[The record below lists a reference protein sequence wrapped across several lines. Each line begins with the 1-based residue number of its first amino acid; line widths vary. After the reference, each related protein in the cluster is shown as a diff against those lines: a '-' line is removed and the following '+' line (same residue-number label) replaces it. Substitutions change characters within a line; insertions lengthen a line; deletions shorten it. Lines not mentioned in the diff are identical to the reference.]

1 MFASKLKDDIFL
13 IIIGPDIHKP
23 KMNISKN
30 LLNIFRPIWNQKI
43 GEQYNFSI
51 ISNRWSGSHLMYIV
65 PTYPKRIYLCP

>member
-43 GEQYNFSI
+43 GKQYNFSI
-51 ISNRWSGSHLMYIV
+51 IVIDDQGLTSCTVTAVLGARL
-65 PTYPKRIYLCP
+65 